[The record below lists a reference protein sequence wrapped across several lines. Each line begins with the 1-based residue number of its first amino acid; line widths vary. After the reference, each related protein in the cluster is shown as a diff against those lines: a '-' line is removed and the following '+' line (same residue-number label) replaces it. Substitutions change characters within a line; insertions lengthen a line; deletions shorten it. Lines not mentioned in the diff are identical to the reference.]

1 VVPARLSRSDISNTA
16 WLARHH
22 RRPPPRRRWNFLSP
36 NAAVTSIPSLPK
48 GFAVIQD
55 YQPAGPLW
63 LSAIIAALPVIVLLV
78 TLGVLRRSAHLSAA
92 LALVTALVV
101 ALAIYRMPAG
111 LAFDSAAMGIAF
123 GVWNVIWIAFHAVY
137 FHNVTVATGR
147 FETVRSVLAAFSPDR
162 RLQALL
168 IAFAFGALLEGIAG
182 GGAPVAI
189 TGAMLAALGFP
200 PVKAV
205 VLALLANTAPVAFGG
220 LGNPLIILGRLTGP
234 ILNIKPDDATAL
246 FSAMVGRQL
255 PLLSMII
262 PGFLVVVLAGWRKM
276 AEVWPAVLTAGLSF
290 AVVQFLVSN
299 YVSASLVDVLAALG
313 SMLALWLLTRVWQ
326 PRSVWTFEGGDMT
339 KADGVGT
346 SVRPR
351 GALYGW
357 APYIILIAVIL
368 LSRIGTIF
376 KNLPAWL
383 DLTKL
388 LQKPNIVFTWPG
400 LHNQVIQTP
409 PITAKNTPYAAS
421 FTVDWLY
428 SAGSMALIAAII
440 AGLTMGAGI
449 RKLGE
454 VYVRTIVQMR
464 WALATI
470 MMILGIAFVMN
481 YSGATQTLGLAL
493 ATTGVLFP
501 LFSAYI
507 GWLGVFLTGSDA
519 STNSLF
525 GPMQVISA
533 QQLGIDPTL
542 AGATNTSG
550 GVMGKMISPQ
560 NLSIGATAIDRTGEE
575 STLLRQTFLWSLAL
589 TAVVGVIS
597 LLQAEI
603 LTWMIPR

>member
-1 VVPARLSRSDISNTA
+1 
-16 WLARHH
+16 
-22 RRPPPRRRWNFLSP
+22 
-36 NAAVTSIPSLPK
+36 
-48 GFAVIQD
+48 VIQD

-63 LSAIIAALPVIVLLV
+63 LSAIIAALPVIMLLM

-92 LALVTALVV
+92 LALITALVV
-101 ALAIYRMPAG
+101 ALLVYRMPVG

-123 GVWNVIWIAFHAVY
+123 GIWNVIWIAFHAVY
-137 FHNVTVATGR
+137 FHNVTVTTGR
-147 FETVRSVLAAFSPDR
+147 FDTVKSVLAGFSPDR

-200 PVKAV
+200 PIKAV

-234 ILNIKPDDATAL
+234 ILGIKPDDATTL

-255 PLLSMII
+255 PLISLII
-262 PGFLVVVLAGWRKM
+262 PAFLVVVLAGWKKM
-276 AEVWPAVLTAGLSF
+276 TEVWPAVLTAGLTF
-290 AVVQFLVSN
+290 AVAQFVVSN
-299 YVSASLVDVLAALG
+299 YISPSLVDVLAALAA
-313 SMLALWLLTRVWQ
+313 MAALWVLTRFWQ
-326 PRSVWTFEGGDMT
+326 PKALWGFEGEEPQVA
-339 KADGVGT
+339 KAEGVGT
-346 SVRPR
+346 TARPH

-357 APYIILIAVIL
+357 APYIILVVVIL

-376 KNLPAWL
+376 KNLPAGL
-383 DLTKL
+383 NLTTL
-388 LQKPNIVFTWPG
+388 LQKPSIIFNWPG
-400 LHNQVIQTP
+400 LHNHVIQTP
-409 PITAKNTPYAAS
+409 PITAKNTPYGAS
-421 FTVDWLY
+421 FTIDWLY
-428 SAGSMALIAAII
+428 SAGTMALISAVI

-449 RKLGE
+449 GKLAR

-533 QQLGIDPTL
+533 HQLGIDPTL

-560 NLSIGATAIDRTGEE
+560 NLSIGATAINKTGEE
-575 STLLRQTFLWSLAL
+575 STLLRQTFLWSIVL

-603 LTWMIPR
+603 LSFMIPH